1 MSKLFISSKSGK
13 SLSENAIK
21 HRMKNLTKVKLKTKH
36 RNKILPRRTV
46 TTKNPHCEQSNNRL
60 GENICN

>member
-21 HRMKNLTKVKLKTKH
+21 HRMKNLTKVKLKTKQ
-36 RNKILPRRTV
+36 NIGIKFYLE
-46 TTKNPHCEQSNNRL
+46 EQ
-60 GENICN
+60 